1 MSAVFSRCPWG
12 RNECLTNEPQR
23 TSAGRL
29 FFGLIKTAASC
40 LIILQ
45 TECTEFQN
53 VENSIYFSK
62 DNDSNFP

>member
-1 MSAVFSRCPWG
+1 M
-12 RNECLTNEPQR
+12 TNEPQR

-53 VENSIYFSK
+53 VENSVSFSK
-62 DNDSNFP
+62 DNDINIP